1 MNMSQLSEIFGSSAD
16 PLHVRLEI
24 SALHERMA
32 AVEQVEIRHEET
44 LAYGLYTRTIFIP
57 KGVLLMGKI
66 HKKPCV
72 NIVLSGDISIATE
85 TGEIRAQGGYMVTS
99 PAGMQKVG
107 LAHEDTVF
115 VNVFRTNETDITKIE
130 ADLIAES
137 FEALEG
143 AGGLPCLG

>member
-1 MNMSQLSEIFGSSAD
+1 MSQLSEIFGASPDS
-16 PLHVRLEI
+16 LHLRNEI
-24 SALHERMA
+24 SSLHQRMS

-57 KGVLLMGKI
+57 KGVLLLGKI

-85 TGEIRAQGGYMVTS
+85 TGEIRAQAGYMITS
-99 PAGMQKVG
+99 PPGIQKVG

-115 VNVFRTNETDITKIE
+115 VNVFRTDETDITKIE
-130 ADLIAES
+130 EDLIAES